1 MGLGMNW
8 TIWEYT
14 LPLKKVL
21 PASGEQRPIRKGYLI
36 ARSSDKQT
44 QYCELAPLEHF
55 HHIRRQDCLD
65 EFIDFINNPNSL
77 TERHSVTQFAID
89 TLALHSTQQRI
100 ISINALMDPLQQTY
114 NDSVKGWN
122 CIKIKLGRQPI
133 DKDIQFFNALLEKIP
148 QQLRLRIDTNQRWSV
163 DDFHQFIESVPL
175 KQIDYFEDPLTDPKQ
190 YINFNNVP
198 IALDESIQ
206 SEYFEELLNYNHIIG
221 CVIKPTVIGGLEA
234 AKKQISLLESL
245 GKKAII
251 SSTFESSIGLWAISS
266 LVNNDDAHGLGTL
279 PWFIT
284 DLVHDSLQTI
294 NNKLHRSSSPP
305 IQICQNRIKV
315 VYRC

>member
-1 MGLGMNW
+1 MNW

-14 LPLKKVL
+14 LPLQNVL
-21 PASGEQRPIRKGYLI
+21 PASGEQLPIRKGYLI
-36 ARSSDKQT
+36 ARSSDNQT

-65 EFIDFINNPNSL
+65 EFIDFINNPNGL

-89 TLALHSTQQRI
+89 SLALHSTQQQKI
-100 ISINALMDPLQQTY
+100 TINKLLDPLQQT
-114 NDSVKGWN
+114 NSASSQSWD
-122 CIKIKLGRQPI
+122 CIKIKMGRQNI
-133 DKDIQFFNALLEKIP
+133 NKDIRFFKSLLEKIP
-148 QQLRLRIDTNQRWSV
+148 RHTLLRIDTNQRWSV

-175 KQIDYFEDPLTDPKQ
+175 EQIDYFEDPLTDPKQ
-190 YINFNNVP
+190 YIHFKDVP

-206 SEYFEELLNYNHIIG
+206 SEFFEELLNCQHVIG

-234 AKKQISLLESL
+234 AKKQINRLELL

-266 LVNNDDAHGLGTL
+266 LVNNDTAHGLGTL
-279 PWFIT
+279 PWFVT

-294 NNKLHRSSSPP
+294 KNKLHRQSSPP
-305 IQICQNRIKV
+305 NQIRQNRIKE